1 MAPVMMTHAPANMAF
16 RRPNRSEATA
26 AKGAPTIDPLLISPF
41 ADGVEVMTYTVYKEK
56 TTETIPPVVPVWNV
70 FWKCGMAMIA
80 VIRDPSYP
88 LAQAQQK
95 ATKTESV
102 LSACTLVEG
111 GERLTV

>member
-1 MAPVMMTHAPANMAF
+1 M
-16 RRPNRSEATA
+16 
-26 AKGAPTIDPLLISPF
+26 I
-41 ADGVEVMTYTVYKEK
+41 YTVYKEK

-102 LSACTLVEG
+102 LSACN
-111 GERLTV
+111 LTNAM